1 MSHIARGDIISLR
14 AMFPGA
20 LKQRAKRAIE
30 HQLIQMMR
38 LLCWASLAVSLTERC
53 ASQPPTRQD
62 GVLSM
67 IDSDTERPAPVNHQ
81 LPISHVNWDNVFQN
95 QTPLISTQTHEF
107 RGPSSSDL
115 APSWLEPRD
124 ESDFAESETTE
135 SATNWWDKEV
145 GKPIRYSEVS
155 VPVDVAGLFEM
166 TLIHSHRI
174 QAVRQTPWISGTQ
187 VMQAQGA
194 FDPRW
199 FHDTNFDSTSDPAES
214 TLATGGPPRLD
225 DDVFGFDGGLRV
237 QTPGGSSYAVG
248 QRFGHKNSNSLFI
261 DPNNQASSRL
271 YANWTK
277 PLIKGRTV
285 NPQQSLVLTAQ
296 FSTAAEEAR
305 YLQTVQSQLSDV
317 GRAYWNLYVERSKLL
332 LQRRNLERAVVI
344 ADQLERRQSLD
355 AVQSQLLRARG
366 AVANRRAELILSES
380 RIGNIESQLRS
391 LINAPEMSEHSSTEL
406 LPIETPPIKALCLD
420 VESEVAA
427 AISRRPEIQ
436 ELRQKLRS
444 KGVQLA
450 LARDQTK
457 AQLNFV
463 LEGNLAGLKGDS
475 DFYKSW
481 TNQFTT
487 GRPSFGVGFEY
498 ELPHRNRTA
507 IGVVRQRRLEI
518 TQFQHLINEMLG
530 NTRAEVETAVRN
542 LEASFQTSI
551 ARRESVDAVK
561 AELAYL
567 EDRWKSLGNDPQLGQ
582 LELNDLLDAQVRL
595 LQEEISLLDAQ
606 AQHAQAL
613 IELQRATGS
622 LVEVAK

>member
-1 MSHIARGDIISLR
+1 MSHFARGDFSSLR
-14 AMFPGA
+14 AMLAGSMR
-20 LKQRAKRAIE
+20 LRARE
-30 HQLIQMMR
+30 HLSIGMIR
-38 LLCWASLAVSLTERC
+38 LLCWAALIVFLSERC
-53 ASQPPTRQD
+53 TSQSPIGQVRVGPMTE
-62 GVLSM
+62 VV
-67 IDSDTERPAPVNHQ
+67 TERPVPDDKQ
-81 LPISHVNWDNVFQN
+81 LPISHVNWDHVFEN
-95 QTPLISTQTHEF
+95 HTPMISTETHEF
-107 RGPSSSDL
+107 RGPSQIDM
-115 APSWLEPRD
+115 APSWLKPRD
-124 ESDFAESETTE
+124 ESDFAASTAKE

-145 GKPIRYSEVS
+145 GKPIRSTDAA

-166 TLIHSHRI
+166 TLLHSHRI
-174 QAVRQTPWISGTQ
+174 QAVQQTPWISGTQ
-187 VMQAQGA
+187 VLQAQGA

-214 TLATGGPPRLD
+214 TLATGGPPRLN

-237 QTPGGSSYAVG
+237 QTPGGSSYTVG

-277 PLIKGRTV
+277 PLVRGRTV

-332 LQRRNLERAVVI
+332 LQRRNLERAVEI
-344 ADQLERRQSLD
+344 TDQLEQRQSLD

-366 AVANRRAELILSES
+366 AVANRKAELILSES
-380 RIGNIESQLRS
+380 RIRNIESQLRS
-391 LINAPEMSEHSSTEL
+391 LINAPGISERSSVEL
-406 LPIETPPIKALCLD
+406 LPIQTPPIRPLRLD
-420 VESEVAA
+420 IESEVAA
-427 AISRRPEIQ
+427 AVSRRPEIQ
-436 ELRQKLRS
+436 ELRHKLRS

-463 LEGNLAGLKGDS
+463 LEGNLAGLEGDS

-487 GRPSFGVGFEY
+487 GRPSFGIGFEY
-498 ELPHRNRTA
+498 ELPYRNRTA
-507 IGVVRQRRLEI
+507 IGAVRQRRLEI

-530 NTRAEVETAVRN
+530 NTRAEVETAIRN
-542 LEASFQTSI
+542 LEASFQTSA
-551 ARRESVDAVK
+551 ARRESVAAVK

-567 EDRWKSLGNDPQLGQ
+567 EDRWESLGNDPQLGQ

-595 LQEEISLLDAQ
+595 LQEQISLLDAQ

-622 LVEVAK
+622 LVEIAK